1 MLRRMSD
8 RVLDIGIYLLHNAL
22 ILFNLFGWAWA
33 KTRVA
38 NLVTLLLTGA
48 SWTLLGIWYGI
59 GYCPITDWH
68 WQIKR
73 RLGQTDL
80 PHSYIKY
87 LIDTPTGLDISPAFA
102 DILAGSAFAVALAL
116 SIGLNLRDWRRPA

>member
-1 MLRRMSD
+1 MSD
-8 RVLDIGIYLLHNAL
+8 RALDIGIYLFHNAL
-22 ILFNLFGWAWA
+22 IGFNLFGWAWRR
-33 KTRVA
+33 TRVA

-48 SWTLLGIWYGI
+48 SWTVLGLWYGL

-68 WQIKR
+68 WQVKT

-87 LIDTPTGLDISPAFA
+87 LIDTPTGLDMPPLWADVLACVAF
-102 DILAGSAFAVALAL
+102 GMALAL
-116 SIGLNLRDWRRPA
+116 SIALNVRDWRRGRSVPN